1 MEDLDDDR
9 LKAISEMRLAVHD
22 QYIAMKFDLG
32 TVLNI
37 HAQLFVQLSI
47 RTFSE
52 SEDTSEKESED
63 TSEEPQGLSG
73 SSFTTTL
80 DSAKADVI
88 TILKL
93 LEPSFIAPAWQY
105 NLYLDGFAR
114 DLVWNDVKDSMP
126 PEGRPT
132 NIMRRLAYQVPAQ
145 SLLVAI
151 KSGLDRLVILLSYY
165 YRGFSPKTT
174 FGRVGLDGKSRG
186 LMAYA
191 LERADEDSLCKL
203 LVDNYHE
210 WIKAVVEPRDL
221 IIHYNDMA
229 VRHAFDS
236 SLGLEIP
243 ILYGEK
249 LLLDKNSKDEA
260 VGDKGWGPYALQ
272 HACNKWHSLFA
283 EVVKLLIEREPVFAE
298 SRIR

>member
-1 MEDLDDDR
+1 VEDSDDDR
-9 LKAISEMRLAVHD
+9 LKAIAEMRLAVHD
-22 QYIAMKFDLG
+22 RYIAMKFDLE
-32 TVLNI
+32 TVLEI
-37 HAQLFVQLSI
+37 HGQLFVQLSI
-47 RTFSE
+47 NTFSKPG
-52 SEDTSEKESED
+52 DTQ
-63 TSEEPQGLSG
+63 EEPQGLSG
-73 SSFTTTL
+73 RSIAATQ
-80 DSAKADVI
+80 DSANLDII

-114 DLVWNDVKDSMP
+114 ELVWDEIKYSLP
-126 PEGRPT
+126 PEGRPS

-174 FGRVGLDGKSRG
+174 FGRIVLDGKSRG

-191 LERADEDSLCKL
+191 LKNAGEDPLCKL

-229 VRHAFDS
+229 VRHVFDV

-243 ILYGEK
+243 ILYGER
-249 LLLDKNSKDEA
+249 LLLDKSSEDETTEN
-260 VGDKGWGPYALQ
+260 KGWGPYALQ

-283 EVVKLLIEREPVFAE
+283 EVVKLLLDREPVFVD